1 MHPHEYVTRPAINRK
16 LQGWNTWGQI
26 GRQYA
31 NLQRLLMSTSD
42 CLVFFLMKFLI
53 MYKGREGNTE

>member
-1 MHPHEYVTRPAINRK
+1 MLGKTE
-16 LQGWNTWGQI
+16 GGSTWGQI

-42 CLVFFLMKFLI
+42 CIVCLLMKFLI
-53 MYKGREGNTE
+53 IYKGREGNTE

>member
-42 CLVFFLMKFLI
+42 CLVFFFNEI
-53 MYKGREGNTE
+53 FNNV